1 MSPTASTLPL
11 RVAPLP
17 GESLESWLQALA
29 HRHRA
34 QWGELLDVLLPAP
47 DPGAGAKWPRR
58 STHRLTLR
66 VTDEEAASIAHVT
79 GVAVAD
85 IHAMTLSH
93 YAGRATGINPDSGTY
108 TPFPWGRTHGSRYCP
123 QCLADTSGRWQLG
136 WRLGWT
142 FLCPRHRCLL
152 LDRCPRCQQVQRLQ
166 PLPTIRI
173 PQPGTCLGSALPNDT
188 RTKQYCTA
196 LLADQVTR
204 VLPHRHPAVQAQYV
218 INHVIERDIA
228 DFGVYRTHPQPA
240 RAALADIRSLARRVL
255 IEPESPALAALAPA
269 DIVTAHRHA
278 KRRTPGPDYHT
289 GAHVPADAVTT
300 AAGVIGALAVLR
312 CATIDAAGDRFSLLL
327 SASRARGTYLVPAN
341 LSLGKKTPVLKAV
354 QLTALAPEMGVGKQ
368 LNYRIGTVQPRTPI
382 SSAAQSQSA
391 MARRLPTMLWADW
404 SLRLTPPHYT
414 QKVARQA
421 LSAAVLI
428 TGSHHQLS
436 HALIALH
443 SSQSKQSAHLFV
455 NDLCRQ
461 PDWPTIRT
469 AIIALHDYL
478 ADDEP
483 PIDYTRRR
491 QLDYRTLLT
500 EADWRSVCA
509 TAGISTG
516 AVRIDTAR
524 FYLYERISG
533 MPRTASGQSWSTV
546 VDTQPLA
553 RLCRQLTPQL
563 AAALDDY
570 AGDFL
575 ASQRVAD
582 EPVTWI
588 PDTAMIADLALP
600 GAGALDIDIA
610 VLHHLVRDGHLSVAA
625 AAKRLGA
632 PPDYVRHLL
641 VTAPAPASRAY
652 ESRYGT
658 KVQEVITRDELY
670 RRYEIERQS
679 TRAIGDDLG
688 YPKAAIA
695 KLLRQYGIQIHDKH
709 GQ

>member
-47 DPGAGAKWPRR
+47 DPRAGRKRPRR
-58 STHRLTLR
+58 FTYRLTLR

-79 GVAVAD
+79 GAAVTD

-93 YAGRATGINPDSGTY
+93 YAGRATGIEPASGTY
-108 TPFPWGRTHGSRYCP
+108 TPVPWGRTHGSRYCP
-123 QCLADTSGRWQLG
+123 QCLADTSGRWQLA

-142 FLCPRHRCLL
+142 LLCPLHRCLL
-152 LDRCPRCQQVQRLQ
+152 LDRCPQCQQVQRVQ
-166 PLPTIRI
+166 PLPTTLI

-196 LLADQVTR
+196 PLADQPTR
-204 VLPHRHPAVQAQYV
+204 ALPHQHPAVEAQHIV
-218 INHVIERDIA
+218 NDIIEHDVA

-255 IEPESPALAALAPA
+255 IEPESPALTALVPA
-269 DIVTAHRHA
+269 DIVAAHRHA

-289 GAHVPADAVTT
+289 GSHVPADAATT
-300 AAGVIGALAVLR
+300 AAGIIGALAVLTSD
-312 CATIDAAGDRFSLLL
+312 TIDAAGDRFLMLL
-327 SASRARGTYLVPAN
+327 SASRARGTTLVAAN

-368 LNYRIGTVQPRTPI
+368 LNYRIGTAKPRTPI
-382 SSAAQSQSA
+382 SSTAQSQSA

-404 SLRLTPPHYT
+404 SLRLTPPRYT

-428 TGSHHQLS
+428 TGTHQQLS
-436 HALIALH
+436 HALTALH
-443 SSQSKQSAHLFV
+443 SSQSKQSAHVFV
-455 NDLCRQ
+455 NDLSRQ
-461 PDWPTIRT
+461 PCWPDVRS
-469 AIIALHDYL
+469 AIIALHDRL
-478 ADDEP
+478 ADHEP

-491 QLDYRTLLT
+491 QLNYRRLLT
-500 EADWRSVCA
+500 EAHWRTVCT

-533 MPRTASGQSWSTV
+533 MPGVTAGQPWSAA
-546 VDTQPLA
+546 VDTQLLV

-575 ASQRVAD
+575 ASQHVTD
-582 EPVTWI
+582 EPVTWT
-588 PDTAMIADLALP
+588 PDTALIADLTLP
-600 GAGALDIDIA
+600 GTAALNIDMA
-610 VLHHLVRDGHLSVAA
+610 LLHHLVRDGHLSVAA
-625 AAKRLGA
+625 AAKRLGT
-632 PPDYVRHLL
+632 PTGYVRHAL
-641 VTAPAPASRAY
+641 VTSPAPAARAY
-652 ESRYGT
+652 ERTYGP
-658 KVQEVITRDELY
+658 KVQEVLNRGELY
-670 RRYEIERQS
+670 RRYVIEHQS
-679 TRAIGDDLG
+679 MRAIADDLG
-688 YPKAAIA
+688 YSKRTIWKALQA
-695 KLLRQYGIQIHDKH
+695 YGIRVHDKH
-709 GQ
+709 GR